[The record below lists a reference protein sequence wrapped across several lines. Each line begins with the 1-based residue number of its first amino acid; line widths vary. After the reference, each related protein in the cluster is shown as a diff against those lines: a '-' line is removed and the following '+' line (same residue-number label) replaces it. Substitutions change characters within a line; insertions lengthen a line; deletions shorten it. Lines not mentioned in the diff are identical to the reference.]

1 MDSVGIPNLF
11 CSSIDSFVTGDEST
25 VISPDKIFRIS
36 KRRACDFLD
45 SSCGISGEVSFVI
58 ASGIGD
64 DRSSVKNRT
73 CLCHTWCNVLFLM
86 FSK

>member
-36 KRRACDFLD
+36 KRRSRDFLD
-45 SSCGISGEVSFVI
+45 SSPDISGEASFGI
-58 ASGIGD
+58 LHNLCGSPDASQ
-64 DRSSVKNRT
+64 SVT
-73 CLCHTWCNVLFLM
+73 CPMSHFYDM
-86 FSK
+86 F